1 MRVILLVSMTAASLA
16 CASFQARAAEQP
28 SGGAYAAVES
38 HDAGACMRLC
48 AEDSL
53 CMAWAFRNAG
63 VCELRATAP
72 LDLGWEGAASGL
84 SARVPASMRG
94 VRASEPAAPTAA
106 IETGEKSAPQPS
118 PLARNDPAEALLG
131 GAEAAARDLRPRLG
145 GQR

>member
-1 MRVILLVSMTAASLA
+1 MIAASLA
-16 CASFQARAAEQP
+16 CASFQARAAEQLA
-28 SGGAYAAVES
+28 GGVYAALES
-38 HDAGACMRLC
+38 NNAGACMRLC
-48 AEDSL
+48 AEDGL

-72 LDLGWEGAASGL
+72 LDHGWEGASSGL
-84 SARVPASMRG
+84 SARVPASMRV
-94 VRASEPAAPTAA
+94 VRASEPAASIAA
-106 IETGEKSAPQPS
+106 IETGEKAAPQPS